1 MSTPKVGITTKTAS
15 EEWFNRWVKNYWVAM
30 EKAGCQPVLLA
41 PQITAEP
48 AKAMDALDG
57 LLLSGGGDIA
67 PHYYGRP
74 ADGTNCQTVDE
85 ARDALELSLFVSARA
100 ADKPIL
106 GICRGFQVVN
116 VAMGGTIRQD
126 FPGHSSE
133 THPGRLHAVEV
144 LPHSRLADIIGFSG
158 EMAANTY
165 HHQGVTAENLA
176 PGMQASA
183 WAVPDRWL
191 IEGIEAKDSHWLI
204 AVQWH
209 PERYVMDD
217 LPRPHVRLFE
227 SFCRAMRAH

>member
-1 MSTPKVGITTKTAS
+1 MSTPKVGITTKNVDNA
-15 EEWFNRWVKNYWVAM
+15 WFERWVKNYWVAM
-30 EKAGCQPVLLA
+30 EKAGCQPILLA
-41 PQITAEP
+41 SQITAEP
-48 AKAMDALDG
+48 AKAMAELDG

-67 PHYYGRP
+67 PHYYGCH

-85 ARDALELSLFVSARA
+85 ARDALELSLFASARA

-106 GICRGFQVVN
+106 GICRGFQMVN
-116 VAMGGTIRQD
+116 VAMGGTIYQD
-126 FPGHSSE
+126 FSGHSSK
-133 THPGRLHAVEV
+133 TYPGRLHPVEV
-144 LPHSRLADIIGFSG
+144 LPGSHLSEIIGFSG

-165 HHQGVTAENLA
+165 HHQGVKVENLA

-183 WAVPDRWL
+183 WAVPDSWL
-191 IEGIEAKDSHWLI
+191 IEGIEAKDGRWLI

-227 SFCRAMRAH
+227 NFCRAMKAR